1 MPHVLLVMRHAKAAQ
16 DDMQMADLERQ
27 LTRNGKAD
35 AERLGTEL
43 RARNLVPEL
52 IVSSPAKRARM
63 TAKRVAHCSGYSDEV
78 ELADEFYMRGAGAY
92 MRVISEWPDD
102 VLCGMVVGH
111 NPDVS
116 NLVQLLTGKLVELAT
131 AAIAVI
137 QVPANHWSELE
148 SLPKSK
154 LLEILD

>member
-1 MPHVLLVMRHAKAAQ
+1 MPHVLLVMRHAKSTS
-16 DDMQMADLERQ
+16 DTIGLPDLERQ

-43 RARNLVPEL
+43 ATRNLVPG
-52 IVSSPAKRARM
+52 IICCSPAKRARV

-78 ELADEFYMRGAGAY
+78 QVVEALYMRGAKAY
-92 MRVISEWPDD
+92 LRVITDWADECT
-102 VLCGMVVGH
+102 CGMVIGH

-116 NLVQLLTGKLVELAT
+116 SLVQLLTGVQVELAT

-137 QVPANHWSELE
+137 QVPADHWAGIET
-148 SLPKSK
+148 LPLCK
-154 LLEILD
+154 LGEILN